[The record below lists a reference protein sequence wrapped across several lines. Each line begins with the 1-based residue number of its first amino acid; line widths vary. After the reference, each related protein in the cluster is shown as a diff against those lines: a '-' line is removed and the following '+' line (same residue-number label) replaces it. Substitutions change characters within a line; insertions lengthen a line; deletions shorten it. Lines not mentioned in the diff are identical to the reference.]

1 MRNIKTLFLN
11 FLLFLTSF
19 FIFGQ
24 ELPPIE
30 NYSSKNYGAENQ
42 NWSVSQ
48 SEQKYIYLANN
59 SGLLEFNG
67 TKWRLYPSP
76 NNTIL
81 RSVNASNAYNK
92 IYTGAYM
99 EFGFWEKN
107 NFGNLEYTSLSEKLK
122 ESLIEEDFWNIIDF
136 DKWVLFQSLNRIYI
150 YNTVDESFKII
161 NSETQ
166 LPNVFKVENSI
177 YFQKMEKGIFKIENG
192 ESVLV
197 SDDSILRTN
206 ILVNIFKSD
215 NKILYQT
222 QNNGFYYLTEKGI
235 KKWDIKTNAII
246 STLSVYSSLQLA
258 NGSFI
263 LGTISNGIYQLDKNG
278 DLLLHI
284 DQEKGLN
291 NNTVLSMIEDS
302 NHNLWLGLDNG
313 ISVINMNSPFR
324 VFNDFKGKLGSVYT
338 SAIFNDNL
346 YLGTN
351 QGLFYK
357 KLGSNN
363 DFDFIEGTDGQ
374 VWCFKVYD
382 NTLFCGHNKGTFIVN
397 NSKATLINDV
407 MGTMEIKS
415 VESNPN
421 ILIQG
426 YYSGLNVIEKHNG
439 TWRLRNKIA
448 GFNPTT
454 RFFDFTN
461 DGSILVNHEYK
472 GVFKLEVNSDFT
484 QVKSY
489 ALLKSAPK
497 ALKSAI
503 SNYNG
508 ALLYTSN
515 KGIFKYNNEKK
526 AFEND
531 SILSN
536 NFLKNDEFVSGRLV
550 LDNKTN
556 TLWGFTEKSIIYFSQ
571 GKLNNTLQSA
581 KIFVPAS
588 LRRNLAGYESMIHL
602 DGQLYLFG
610 TSRGYF
616 ILDKD
621 KINTTNF
628 EVTINSIQKSTL
640 KEDKKF
646 VSLNNESS
654 FSSKENNLF
663 FTYGVPNFD
672 KFSQVNYQYQLKGIY
687 NNWSDWSTD
696 SEVSFEN
703 LPYGSYT
710 FNVNAQI
717 GNISSNNIASY
728 TFVIDRPWYLS
739 NQSIIIYSILFVA
752 WLLLVHSL
760 YRQYYSR
767 QKKKLLAKKQREFSM
782 SQLESEK
789 EIMKLRNEKLQDE
802 IDSKTRE
809 LSAST
814 MNVIKKNEILNTIK
828 DELSLVSDKDR
839 IKPVIK
845 IINKNLSNTSDW
857 KLFQEAFNNAD
868 SDFLKKV
875 KAVHPNLT
883 PNDLRLCAYLRL
895 NLSSKEIAPLLNIS
909 ARSVE
914 IKRYRLRKK
923 MELDHEKSLVEYIL
937 EI

>member
-1 MRNIKTLFLN
+1 MRNIKTLFFN
-11 FLLFLTSF
+11 FLLLLTSF
-19 FIFGQ
+19 FIVGQ

-30 NYSSKNYGAENQ
+30 NYASKIYGAENQ

-48 SEQKYIYLANN
+48 SEQKFIYIANN

-67 TKWRLYPSP
+67 AKWRLYPSP

-81 RSVNASNAYNK
+81 RSVHAVNTK
-92 IYTGAYM
+92 VYTGAYM

-107 NFGNLEYTSLSEKLK
+107 NFGNLEYTSLSKKLK

-136 DKWVLFQSLNRIYI
+136 DKWILFQSLNRIYI

-161 NSETQ
+161 TSETQ
-166 LPNVFKVENSI
+166 LPKVFKVDNSI

-197 SDDSILRTN
+197 SEDTMLKN
-206 ILVNIFKSD
+206 KILVNIFKSD
-215 NKILYQT
+215 EKILYQT
-222 QNNGFYYLTEKGI
+222 QNSGFYYLTKKGI
-235 KKWDIKTNAII
+235 KKWDITSNPVISAI
-246 STLSVYSSLQLA
+246 SVYSSLQLA

-278 DLLLHI
+278 NLLLHI
-284 DQEKGLN
+284 DQETGLN
-291 NNTVLSMIEDS
+291 NNTVLSMFEDA
-302 NHNLWLGLDNG
+302 NQNLWLGLDNG
-313 ISVINMNSPFR
+313 ISVVNMNSPFR
-324 VFNDFKGKLGSVYT
+324 VYNDFRGKLGSVYT
-338 SAIFNDNL
+338 SAIFNNNL

-351 QGLFYK
+351 QGLFFK
-357 KLGSNN
+357 ELDSNS
-363 DFDFIEGTDGQ
+363 DFNFIDGTDGQ

-397 NSKATLINDV
+397 NNKATLINDV

-415 VESNPN
+415 VEGTPN

-426 YYSGLNVIEKHNG
+426 YYSGLNVIEKVNN
-439 TWRLRNKIA
+439 TWQLRNKIE
-448 GFNPTT
+448 GFSPTS
-454 RFFDFTN
+454 RFFDFTK

-472 GVFKLEVNSDFT
+472 GMFKLDVNSDFT
-484 QVKSY
+484 QVESY
-489 ALLKSAPK
+489 KIIESAPK

-503 SNYNG
+503 SKYNG
-508 ALLYTSN
+508 TLLYTSN
-515 KGIFKYNNEKK
+515 KGIFKYNNQNNE
-526 AFEND
+526 FEND
-531 SILSN
+531 PILSSS
-536 NFLKNDEFVSGRLV
+536 FLENDEFVSGRLV

-556 TLWGFTEKSIIYFSQ
+556 TLWGFTNKSIMYFSP
-571 GKLNNTLQSA
+571 GKIDNTLKST
-581 KIFVPAS
+581 KIFIPAS
-588 LRRNLAGYESMIHL
+588 LRRNLAGFESMVHL
-602 DGQLYLFG
+602 NDQLYLFG

-621 KINTTNF
+621 KISNNNF
-628 EVTINSIQKSTL
+628 EVTINSIEKSTL
-640 KEDKKF
+640 NEERKF
-646 VSLNNESS
+646 VSLDKRSK
-654 FSSKENNLF
+654 FSSKENNLYF
-663 FTYGVPNFD
+663 SYGVPEFD
-672 KFSQVNYQYQLKGIY
+672 KFSQVNFQYQLKGYY
-687 NNWSDWSTD
+687 NNWSNWSTESD
-696 SEVSFEN
+696 VYFKN

-710 FNVNAQI
+710 LNVKAQI
-717 GNISSNNIASY
+717 GNNVSNNIATY

-739 NQSIIIYSILFVA
+739 NQLILIYSILFIA
-752 WLLLVHSL
+752 WILLVHSL
-760 YRQYYSR
+760 YRQYYSK
-767 QKKKLLAKKQREFSM
+767 QKKKLLNKKQREFSM

-789 EIMKLRNEKLQDE
+789 EIMKLRNEKLQHE

-814 MNVIKKNEILNTIK
+814 MNIIKKNEILNTIK
-828 DELSLVSDKDR
+828 KELSLVNEKDR

-845 IINKNLSNTSDW
+845 IINKNLSNTGDW
-857 KLFQEAFNNAD
+857 KLFEEAFNNAD
-868 SDFLKKV
+868 SDFLKKI
-875 KAVHPNLT
+875 KTVHPNLT

-923 MELDHEKSLVEYIL
+923 MELEHEKSLVEYIL